1 MINLKKAII
10 TKAMTSERPTRDCQC
25 KMKQRPD
32 YFPGKIPVVPTYN
45 YQIIGVENGDETAY
59 KNWIQ
64 MSQGQ
69 IRNLHCGYRV
79 FYNKVPF
86 NPQRPVKLMQ
96 KTEDLWASLTDLS
109 PLGVKRFG
117 NQLLERDLLPR
128 YQNPFVRDS
137 VEVALLKGL
146 VDFVTYETN
155 SSMTTF
161 KNFALKF
168 LSYVIENIPELI
180 REFDPKVG
188 DRHNPKALYIGD
200 IKKHEVYFLTFL
212 SEIGCDV
219 IYITPTESKNMSSHP
234 IAMRKFKKLDYGHY
248 KNIPLQEPQN
258 QANGKQPNPSQGRV
272 QHQQP
277 QQRQQPPQQQQ
288 FQQNRS
294 IPNRANQTPRPSVP
308 PTPRP
313 TTSAGVPRTGINQR
327 QQSMPRVAPVDMTRL
342 PSLHLDTYLRTSLK
356 DSQNLLEDVKE
367 PLQGRRGFL
376 SQPVPLIPVYC
387 YRYLGT
393 LEDQDLYKNNLYRLD
408 KKLTALDCGYLKF
421 EERIPLAH
429 NQELIMKMEPL
440 WSMAPHYR
448 SEEDILNLLKGMK
461 KLKIFTWLKEEFFED
476 TLIRILYE
484 LLNTGLTSQGGYSVS
499 QMKNL
504 VVKLVIWLDQFI
516 PKLYPK
522 GYKDLLGGKCN
533 PKILYFGGLK
543 GHEALLLIILSRLGT
558 DVLYVNPQ
566 GDDLLGQL
574 DQEGK
579 YSKLIQLE
587 HQGEQMEFPKT
598 EVLTRRRTTA
608 FEASREIEH
617 IIHNETD
624 GVYKPWQFESY
635 FVQPRTLCTTKE
647 ELMILWNED
656 ARMRHDFKIENK
668 TVYVP
673 NLFAKIS
680 GVPQDLN
687 EYWREMKRM
696 EMAKHK
702 MMFVGLPFTKQ
713 VFTQRDYLSMR
724 YLVSPEGALD
734 IKELKKSSHYRF
746 SFLKSALQDMIIKK
760 IQQLFETT
768 VLSMN
773 LDREQRV
780 KILKV
785 IMDIDEKLLNLIQQ
799 YDYPFAIPK
808 IIIYD
813 NNREVFSEEDSIILA
828 FLNLMAFDIVI
839 FTPTGYN
846 NIEDKIDPRYYDIHK
861 LEGINFNL
869 PMEDLSR
876 VSLESNK
883 SFWSGLFRGNS

>member
-1 MINLKKAII
+1 MS
-10 TKAMTSERPTRDCQC
+10 SERPTRDCQC

-45 YQIIGVENGDETAY
+45 YQIIGIENGDETAY
-59 KNWIQ
+59 KNWIE

-69 IRNLHCGYRV
+69 LKNLHCGYHT
-79 FYNKVPF
+79 FYNKISF
-86 NPQRPVKLMQ
+86 NPQRPMKLMQ
-96 KTEDLWASLTDLS
+96 KTEDLWATFTDLS

-117 NQLLERDLLPR
+117 SQLLERGLLPR

-146 VDFVTYETN
+146 EDFVTYETN

-161 KNFALKF
+161 KNFTLKF

-180 REFDPKVG
+180 REFQPKNG
-188 DRHNPKALYIGD
+188 DRHNPKALYLGD

-219 IYITPTESKNMSSHP
+219 IYISPTESQHMSSHP

-248 KNIPLQEPQN
+248 KNIPLQEQPQ
-258 QANGKQPNPSQGRV
+258 Q
-272 QHQQP
+272 QQP
-277 QQRQQPPQQQQ
+277 QQQ
-288 FQQNRS
+288 FSQNRS
-294 IPNRANQTPRPSVP
+294 VPNRANQVPRASGS
-308 PTPRP
+308 PTPRSTVSP
-313 TTSAGVPRTGINQR
+313 TPRTTASAGMQRSAANQR
-327 QQSMPRVAPVDMTRL
+327 QQGMPRVAPVDMTRL
-342 PSLHLDTYLRTSLK
+342 PSLHLESYLRTSLK
-356 DSQNLLEDVKE
+356 DSQNVLEDLVE
-367 PLQGRRGFL
+367 PLQNRRGFL
-376 SQPVPLIPVYC
+376 RQPAPLVPVYC
-387 YRYLGT
+387 YRYLGI
-393 LEDQDLYKNNLYRLD
+393 LQDQDLYKNNLYRLD
-408 KKLTALDCGYLKF
+408 KKLKGLGCGFIKF
-421 EERIPLAH
+421 ENQIPLTH
-429 NQELIMKMEPL
+429 NQELIVKMEPL
-440 WSMAPHYR
+440 WSMTPQYR

-476 TLIRILYE
+476 TLIRIFYE
-484 LLNTGLTSQGGYSVS
+484 LLNTGLTSQGGYSAS

-522 GYKDLLGGKCN
+522 GYHELLNGKCN
-533 PKILYFGGLK
+533 PKVLYFGAIK
-543 GHEALLLIILSRLGT
+543 GHEALLLIILTRLGT

-574 DQEGK
+574 DQAGM

-587 HQGEQMEFPKT
+587 QLGEKLEFPKT

-656 ARMRHDFKIENK
+656 ARMRNDFKIENK

-680 GVPQDLN
+680 GVPQDIN

-696 EMAKHK
+696 DMVKHK
-702 MMFVGLPFTKQ
+702 MMFIGLPFTKK

-734 IKELKKSSHYRF
+734 INELKKSSHYRF
-746 SFLKSALQDMIIKK
+746 SFLKSPLQDMIIKK
-760 IQQLFETT
+760 IQQLFDTT

-861 LEGINFNL
+861 LETINFNL
-869 PMEDLSR
+869 PMEDLSK
-876 VSLESNK
+876 VSLETNK